1 MKRRIFI
8 ARSIGA
14 AIIAGFNVLF
24 PKKIFGAISK
34 SGNYDLVAVKGGEA
48 DAMFDKA
55 IAAMGG
61 MEKYVK
67 PGQDVVVKPN
77 IGWDKTVEEGANTN
91 PQLIK
96 RIVEHC
102 FEAGAKNVYVL
113 DHTCNNWKKTYDN
126 SGIEDAVKST
136 SAKMV
141 TGNNESHYREVTNN
155 STQKIKSAKIHS
167 LILDSDVFINVPVL
181 KHHHASE
188 LTIAM
193 KNLMGIVW
201 DRGFWHRNDL
211 HRCIAEFPHYIK
223 PDLNVIDAYRVMKR
237 NGPIGKSVDDIVVKK
252 SLLVSE
258 DIVTADAAAAKIF
271 GIEPEQVN
279 YINIADQIGIGKKDL
294 NTLNIKRIKV

>member
-8 ARSIGA
+8 SRSIGA
-14 AIIAGFNVLF
+14 AIIAGSNMLF
-24 PKKIFGAISK
+24 PKKIFGSARK
-34 SGNYDLVAVKGGEA
+34 TGNYDLVAIKGGEPGV
-48 DAMFDKA
+48 MFDKA

-67 PGQDVVVKPN
+67 PNQDVVVKPN
-77 IGWDKTVEEGANTN
+77 IGWDKTIEEGANTN
-91 PQLIK
+91 PQLVK

-126 SGIEDAVKST
+126 SGIEDAIKST
-136 SAKMV
+136 GAKLV
-141 TGNNESHYREVTNN
+141 TGNNESHYREVTNTK
-155 STQKIKSAKIHS
+155 TQKIKNAKIHS
-167 LILDSDVFINVPVL
+167 LILDSDVFINVPIL

-188 LTIAM
+188 LTISM

-211 HRCIAEFPHYIK
+211 HRCIAEFPLYKK
-223 PDLNVIDAYRVMKR
+223 PDLNIVDAYRVMKR
-237 NGPIGKSVDDIVVKK
+237 NGPIGKSVDDVVEMK
-252 SLLVSE
+252 SLLISE

-279 YINIADQIGIGKKDL
+279 YINIADQIGIGKKDMSK
-294 NTLNIKRIKV
+294 LNIKRIKM